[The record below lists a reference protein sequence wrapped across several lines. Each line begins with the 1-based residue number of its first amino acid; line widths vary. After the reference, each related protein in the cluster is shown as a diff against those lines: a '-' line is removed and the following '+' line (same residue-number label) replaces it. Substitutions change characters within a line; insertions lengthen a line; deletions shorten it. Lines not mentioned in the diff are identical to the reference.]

1 VVAQREFCEKE
12 FVTAYLGIVE
22 LNPLEIEYVFQ
33 NINGIVECQFGSLR
47 EEFWFAHRIQHGS
60 GVAVN
65 IKIKSDY
72 TLSALRKIRKGEELL
87 FDYNRDVLCLTCKT
101 ETRLC
106 NKFGTA
112 SELCSECN
120 MKRKHGKSCSQSN
133 AFF

>member
-1 VVAQREFCEKE
+1 MFAQREFCEKE

-22 LNPLEIEYVFQ
+22 LNPLETEYVFQ
-33 NINGIVECQFGSLR
+33 NINGKVECKFGSLR
-47 EEFWFAHRIQHGS
+47 EEFWFAHRMQHGS
-60 GVAVN
+60 GAAVN

-72 TLSALRKIRKGEELL
+72 TLIALRKIRKGEELL

-112 SELCSECN
+112 SE
-120 MKRKHGKSCSQSN
+120 
-133 AFF
+133 